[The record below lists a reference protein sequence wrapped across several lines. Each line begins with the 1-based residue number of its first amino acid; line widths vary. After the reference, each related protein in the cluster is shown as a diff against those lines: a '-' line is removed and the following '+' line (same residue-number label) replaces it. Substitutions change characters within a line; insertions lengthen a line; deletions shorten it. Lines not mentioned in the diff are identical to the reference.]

1 MQHFLRYLYVGG
13 GVSGKQLKCH
23 SNKCWYN
30 QSIKYYTAIK
40 NEGDRA
46 YVAKWKNTVKCNI
59 KER

>member
-1 MQHFLRYLYVGG
+1 MQHFLHYLYVGD
-13 GVSGKQLKCH
+13 KWKAAKCH
-23 SNKCWYN
+23 SNKCWYI

-40 NEGDRA
+40 NDGDRV